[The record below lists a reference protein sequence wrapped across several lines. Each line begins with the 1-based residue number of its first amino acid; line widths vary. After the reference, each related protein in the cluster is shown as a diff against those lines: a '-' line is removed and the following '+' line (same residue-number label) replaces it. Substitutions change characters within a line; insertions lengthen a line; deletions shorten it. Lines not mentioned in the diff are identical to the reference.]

1 MPTVWRHE
9 YAALTT
15 LHQPPCSS
23 FSYCLCWYSQ
33 VSHSNRSWPVTLRLT
48 LQMSVSRLSE
58 MLLQSSCLAGDGEKC
73 EKERERSQ
81 FGGERSSQQLHKAC
95 LNVTTWFR
103 CRCANSPGV
112 SWRTLCFP
120 FLKKSNSVA
129 IMTAAC
135 QQVSVASDIPEKE
148 RKHLRRSLL
157 SSADLDKWN
166 PAPSFIAPRSQD
178 EFLRYGKNAFN
189 IKIKKQTNKICLAG
203 RLDLPLF
210 PGFHPRCHI
219 WLNDWILQWH
229 TNTLLIFTAFIWY
242 HFLLTSTQTPAACY
256 LRLNTSSCYFSSY
269 LQVQWSTALIRYVS
283 LEEWALLS
291 LTEEN
296 HRGARGFSFL

>member
-135 QQVSVASDIPEKE
+135 LRCIRYSRKGKKTLTEKP
-148 RKHLRRSLL
+148 SLL
-157 SSADLDKWN
+157 GRFRQMKSCSE
-166 PAPSFIAPRSQD
+166 FHRS
-178 EFLRYGKNAFN
+178 
-189 IKIKKQTNKICLAG
+189 
-203 RLDLPLF
+203 
-210 PGFHPRCHI
+210 
-219 WLNDWILQWH
+219 
-229 TNTLLIFTAFIWY
+229 
-242 HFLLTSTQTPAACY
+242 
-256 LRLNTSSCYFSSY
+256 
-269 LQVQWSTALIRYVS
+269 
-283 LEEWALLS
+283 
-291 LTEEN
+291 
-296 HRGARGFSFL
+296 